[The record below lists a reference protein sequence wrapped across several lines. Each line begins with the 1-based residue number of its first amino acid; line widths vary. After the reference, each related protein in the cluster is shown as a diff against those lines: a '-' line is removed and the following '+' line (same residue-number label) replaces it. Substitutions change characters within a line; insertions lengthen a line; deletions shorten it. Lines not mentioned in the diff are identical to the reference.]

1 MLPLVSCQRHTH
13 RYSFELRRGGEKNAI
28 IGLGLHARCPKVII
42 FSLVSHFSR
51 HENCHLFKKDT
62 TWTSACCGTGGG
74 GGRASCS
81 QSRFKILISLLLFM
95 NVSVQSAKLQ
105 NFKPCSAHK
114 SASHELACS
123 VDNLV
128 LSSFSGEA
136 SSFSYSSTVDSLHHP
151 TSL

>member
-13 RYSFELRRGGEKNAI
+13 RYSFELRRVGEKNAI

-42 FSLVSHFSR
+42 FSLVAHHFSR
-51 HENCHLFKKDT
+51 HENCHLFKDT
-62 TWTSACCGTGGG
+62 TSACCGTGGT

-114 SASHELACS
+114 SASYELACS

-136 SSFSYSSTVDSLHHP
+136 SSSSYSSTVDSLHHP